1 MRRFPT
7 EFRIFIKNYKFR
19 PKTFSE
25 YISNQIAHGS
35 DINLKMKEVFD
46 MVELLVEAKTELE
59 EKLNNVPN
67 HEEEIKEKLRIY
79 EESLRKEF
87 ADSDKK
93 EQDEAKVQIEL
104 LDKLIAK
111 YEAKTD
117 SEQSEQNEGV

>member
-1 MRRFPT
+1 MRFRT
-7 EFRIFIKNYKFR
+7 EYRIFIESSKVR

-67 HEEEIKEKLRIY
+67 HEDEIKEKLRVY

-111 YEAKTD
+111 FEAKTD

>member
-1 MRRFPT
+1 MSFKT
-7 EFRIFIKNYKFR
+7 EYRIFIESSKMR
-19 PKTFSE
+19 PKSFNE
-25 YISNQIAHGS
+25 YISNQLTLGS
-35 DINLKMKEVFD
+35 DINLKIKEVFD
-46 MVELLVEAKTELE
+46 MVDLLLEAKAEVE

-67 HEEEIKEKLRIY
+67 HEEEIKEKLRAY

-87 ADSDKK
+87 ADADKQ

-111 YEAKTD
+111 YESKVD

>member
-1 MRRFPT
+1 MSFKT
-7 EFRIFIKNYKFR
+7 EYRIFVESVKVR

-67 HEEEIKEKLRIY
+67 HEDEIKEKLRVY

-111 YEAKTD
+111 FEAKTD

>member
-1 MRRFPT
+1 
-7 EFRIFIKNYKFR
+7 
-19 PKTFSE
+19 
-25 YISNQIAHGS
+25 
-35 DINLKMKEVFD
+35 

-67 HEEEIKEKLRIY
+67 HEDEIKEKLRVY

-111 YEAKTD
+111 FEAKTD